1 MKILSKIDLF
11 GYRTSF
17 LIFNQSFFHTN
28 ISISL
33 TIIIFFLSILLI
45 YCLGQDFIYRK
56 NPLTLEATANR
67 DYVYILNLT
76 TNDYISAW
84 RIEDNVGNEVNITN
98 ILYPILSHFDSETKN
113 IHKIEAKKCSEITNI
128 DKTYMNKIKDYNC
141 FDWNN
146 ARLGGSW
153 DDSDIYSF
161 SFALF
166 LCNEN
171 GTNCTDSEELS
182 SLLKKE
188 IYISLYYP
196 YINFNP
202 QNNDKAYQIVYNQY
216 YSILSPKLL
225 KVDKIKIHHTIIQ
238 DDKKHT
244 TSKIFLYGHHHKLK
258 VRIICLTH
266 LMFAYTL

>member
-45 YCLGQDFIYRK
+45 YCLGQDFIYRN
-56 NPLTLEATANR
+56 NPLALEATANR
-67 DYVYILNLT
+67 DYLYILNLT

-146 ARLGGSW
+146 ARL
-153 DDSDIYSF
+153 
-161 SFALF
+161 
-166 LCNEN
+166 
-171 GTNCTDSEELS
+171 
-182 SLLKKE
+182 
-188 IYISLYYP
+188 
-196 YINFNP
+196 
-202 QNNDKAYQIVYNQY
+202 
-216 YSILSPKLL
+216 
-225 KVDKIKIHHTIIQ
+225 
-238 DDKKHT
+238 
-244 TSKIFLYGHHHKLK
+244 
-258 VRIICLTH
+258 
-266 LMFAYTL
+266 